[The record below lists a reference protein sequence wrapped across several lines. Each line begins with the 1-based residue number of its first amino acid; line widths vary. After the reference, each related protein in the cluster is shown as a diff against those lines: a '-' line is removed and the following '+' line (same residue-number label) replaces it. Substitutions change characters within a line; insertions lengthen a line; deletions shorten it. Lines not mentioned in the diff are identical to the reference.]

1 MSIQKVYLEVSADF
15 DVMEYAVAKVV
26 AVDWQTG
33 QILDTLKAE
42 SYKGNPYHLAAETRW
57 QLENTLKEQG
67 YEII

>member
-1 MSIQKVYLEVSADF
+1 MNKRVYIEVNAEYD
-15 DVMEYAVAKVV
+15 DMEYAVAKVV

-42 SYKGNPYHLAAETRW
+42 SYQGNPYHLAAETRW
-57 QLENTLKEQG
+57 QLENTLKAQG